1 MNQGFMIKRASTRD
15 IINILSII
23 TFLFFT
29 SFVINGIVDKYFIEY
44 LCKTIISMFYI
55 VLMIYSL
62 SKIKYKCN
70 SILSEDYGDKFYLQ
84 ISVGCGFLA
93 IITMIKSAIFYST
106 YSNNI
111 ALDLI
116 SNKTVFIN
124 NIYYLLQII
133 LIAYTL
139 NNFKENIRSFIK
151 ILSLGLLVNF
161 ISINIFKVSVG
172 TIAYSIRTIF
182 FICGFIFLVFLVYRA
197 KENFEKE
204 AYKGILIYLISKVIY
219 LLFMYF
225 KRYDL
230 GDYKFYLILLV
241 FIVGE
246 YSLLKVLIINN
257 LINTEN
263 NLNKKLRYILSWYE
277 GIFENMPD
285 AVTIRENDKII
296 YINDSYKN
304 FFNIKN
310 KNDLMGKSIYDI
322 VDSSSYEKIKEKD
335 KILSKENILKP
346 RHNTYT
352 INGITIE
359 CEEIGVKL
367 KDTYKDLYLFILRDI
382 KYRKEYENMIVKLK
396 QKEEDEKLKNQFFTN
411 ISHEFKTPVN
421 VIYSAMQMQEK
432 CIEEGN
438 LTGCRKY
445 TSSIRQ
451 NCFRLIRLIN
461 NILDINKI
469 ESGYYSPAKKIV
481 NIVEKVENITE
492 SIIDYASFKGI
503 EVIFDTTEEE
513 IFCSCDEDS
522 LERIVL
528 NLISNAIKYNEYGG
542 FIFINIEKDND
553 KVKIFFR
560 DNGCGI
566 ENERIES
573 IFNRFERGDT
583 TLYRKTEGSGI
594 GLNLVK
600 SMVEIN
606 GGNIVIDSEIG
617 KGTTVKVEFPVVQYN
632 VEDYYRL
639 QDEFTF
645 ENTLVSKVEIEFSD
659 IYF

>member
-1 MNQGFMIKRASTRD
+1 MIKRASTRD

-93 IITMIKSAIFYST
+93 IITIIKSAIFYST

-111 ALDLI
+111 DLDLI

-322 VDSSSYEKIKEKD
+322 VDSASYEKIKEKD

-346 RHNTYT
+346 RYNTYT

-438 LTGCRKY
+438 LTGCGKY

-513 IFCSCDEDS
+513 IFCYCDEDS

>member
-1 MNQGFMIKRASTRD
+1 MIKRASTRD

-93 IITMIKSAIFYST
+93 IITIIKSAIFYST

-151 ILSLGLLVNF
+151 ILSLGLLLNF

-322 VDSSSYEKIKEKD
+322 VDSASYEKIKEKD

-438 LTGCRKY
+438 LTGCGKY

-503 EVIFDTTEEE
+503 EVVFDTTEEE
-513 IFCSCDEDS
+513 IFCYCDEDS

>member
-1 MNQGFMIKRASTRD
+1 MIKRASTRD

-93 IITMIKSAIFYST
+93 IITIIKSAIFYST

-322 VDSSSYEKIKEKD
+322 VDSASYEKIKEKD

-438 LTGCRKY
+438 LTGCGKY

>member
-1 MNQGFMIKRASTRD
+1 MIKRASTRD

-93 IITMIKSAIFYST
+93 IITIIKSAIFYST

-151 ILSLGLLVNF
+151 ILSLGLLLNF
-161 ISINIFKVSVG
+161 ISINIFKVNVG

-322 VDSSSYEKIKEKD
+322 VDSASYEKIKEKD

-438 LTGCRKY
+438 LTGCGKY

-513 IFCSCDEDS
+513 IFCYCDEDS

>member
-1 MNQGFMIKRASTRD
+1 MIKRASTRD

-93 IITMIKSAIFYST
+93 IITIIKSAIFYST

-111 ALDLI
+111 DLDLI
-116 SNKTVFIN
+116 SNKTVFVN
-124 NIYYLLQII
+124 NVYYLLQII

-322 VDSSSYEKIKEKD
+322 VDSASYEKIKEKD

>member
-1 MNQGFMIKRASTRD
+1 MIKRASTRD

-55 VLMIYSL
+55 VLMVYSL

-93 IITMIKSAIFYST
+93 IITIIKSAIFYST

-322 VDSSSYEKIKEKD
+322 VDSASYEKIKEKD

-438 LTGCRKY
+438 LTGCGKY

-513 IFCSCDEDS
+513 IFCYCDEDS

>member
-1 MNQGFMIKRASTRD
+1 MIKRASTRD

-93 IITMIKSAIFYST
+93 IITIIKSAIFYST

-111 ALDLI
+111 DLDLI

-124 NIYYLLQII
+124 NVYYLLQII

-322 VDSSSYEKIKEKD
+322 VDSASYEKIKEKD

-438 LTGCRKY
+438 LTGCGKY

-513 IFCSCDEDS
+513 IFCYCDEDS

-583 TLYRKTEGSGI
+583 TLYRKIEGSGI

>member
-1 MNQGFMIKRASTRD
+1 MIKRASTRD

-93 IITMIKSAIFYST
+93 IITIIKSAIFYST

-151 ILSLGLLVNF
+151 ILSLGLLLNF

-322 VDSSSYEKIKEKD
+322 VDSASYEKIKEKD

-438 LTGCRKY
+438 LTGCGKY

-513 IFCSCDEDS
+513 IFCYCDEDS

>member
-93 IITMIKSAIFYST
+93 IITIIKSAIFYST

-111 ALDLI
+111 DLDLI

-124 NIYYLLQII
+124 NVYYLLQII

>member
-1 MNQGFMIKRASTRD
+1 MIKRASTRD

-29 SFVINGIVDKYFIEY
+29 SFVINGIMDKYFIEY

-93 IITMIKSAIFYST
+93 IITIIKSAIFYST

-322 VDSSSYEKIKEKD
+322 VDSASYEKIKEKD

-438 LTGCRKY
+438 LTGCGKY

-606 GGNIVIDSEIG
+606 DGNIVIDSEIG
-617 KGTTVKVEFPVVQYN
+617 KGTTVKVEFPVVKYN

>member
-1 MNQGFMIKRASTRD
+1 MIKRASTRD

-93 IITMIKSAIFYST
+93 IITIIKSAIFYST

-161 ISINIFKVSVG
+161 ISINIFKVSIG

-322 VDSSSYEKIKEKD
+322 VDSASYEKIKEKD

-438 LTGCRKY
+438 LTGCGKY

-513 IFCSCDEDS
+513 IFCYCDEDS

-583 TLYRKTEGSGI
+583 TLYRKTKGSGI